1 MEWPK
6 IHIPLHPIKSRN
18 NSSNEAEIWDHW
30 RQKYVAGTPEEWVRQ
45 QVLHWLVREFHYP
58 SGRIMV
64 EAMVKGLKRN
74 RRLDALVLDA
84 KGCPYMLIEIKAPSV
99 PLSNQTFLQAAHYNS
114 QIKAPYLLV
123 SNGMQ
128 TFVAKTFEDHFE
140 FCQEIPEAPRT

>member
-6 IHIPLHPIKSRN
+6 INIPLHPLKSRMN
-18 NSSNEAEIWDHW
+18 NHNVIEIWDHW
-30 RQKYVAGTPEEWVRQ
+30 RKKYVVASPEEWVRQ
-45 QVLHWLVREFHYP
+45 QLLHWLVRDFNYP

-64 EAMVKGLKRN
+64 ETMVKGLERK

-84 KGCPYMLIEIKAPSV
+84 IGSPYMLIEIKAPSV

-114 QIKAPYLLV
+114 QVKAPYLLI
-123 SNGMQ
+123 SNGMHTYAARTQ
-128 TFVAKTFEDHFE
+128 AGHIE